1 MRIMVIVPWISSCH
15 RKRLQPFL
23 KAGPATVPRWG
34 LYRTAWQQF
43 NTLALP
49 PQQACFSSPHL
60 HSVCVCVLEIE
71 FKDSEWKQIGSK
83 LQWPQVWL
91 MQLPAGYT
99 CPVIERDSP
108 ERMGM
113 MPLQTEGSGVFT
125 LDSGKVFLKI
135 LKFRRNSLNIW
146 WHFNGTVIN

>member
-1 MRIMVIVPWISSCH
+1 
-15 RKRLQPFL
+15 
-23 KAGPATVPRWG
+23 
-34 LYRTAWQQF
+34 
-43 NTLALP
+43 
-49 PQQACFSSPHL
+49 
-60 HSVCVCVLEIE
+60 
-71 FKDSEWKQIGSK
+71 
-83 LQWPQVWL
+83 

-135 LKFRRNSLNIW
+135 LKFRRNSLNI
-146 WHFNGTVIN
+146 